1 MRYTTIIDITEV
13 PEVYRN
19 HNARLIYLHLVL
31 KSGYRDNDRDMIKIS
46 IRNLA
51 MRTGMSVSATRHALN
66 TLTKHNLLS
75 RAGETWL
82 VKKWIIED
90 TITPR
95 AKTKKQQRAQDAS
108 QAQRDQQAE
117 LDKRMEQERRE
128 RSELEKAGK
137 TSFMVYYEGLLAKAQ
152 NGDQEAQQKVEK
164 YREDYENQK
173 NMMTKKMSK
182 NER

>member
-1 MRYTTIIDITEV
+1 MRYTTIIDITEI

-19 HNARLIYLHLVL
+19 HNARLIYLHLTL

-51 MRTGMSVSATRHALN
+51 MRTGMSVSATRHALSI
-66 TLTKHNLLS
+66 LTRHHLLS
-75 RAGETWL
+75 RAGETWI

-95 AKTKKQQRAQDAS
+95 AKTRKQQRAQDAA
-108 QAQRDQQAE
+108 QVQRDQQAE
-117 LDKRMEQERRE
+117 LDKRMDQERRD

-137 TSFMVYYEGLLAKAQ
+137 TSFMVYYEGLLEKAK
-152 NGDQEAQQKVEK
+152 NGDQEAQEKVEK
-164 YREDYENQK
+164 YRNDYENQK
-173 NMMTKKMSK
+173 KMMSDKLNKK
-182 NER
+182 

>member
-19 HNARLIYLHLVL
+19 HNARLIYLHLTL

-51 MRTGMSVSATRHALN
+51 MRTGMSVSATRHALSI
-66 TLTKHNLLS
+66 LTKHNLLS
-75 RAGETWL
+75 RAGETWI

-95 AKTKKQQRAQDAS
+95 AKTKKQQRAQDA
-108 QAQRDQQAE
+108 AQVQREQQAE
-117 LDKRMEQERRE
+117 RERREEQERRY
-128 RSELEKAGK
+128 RTELEKAGK
-137 TSFMVYYEGLLAKAQ
+137 TSFMVYYEGLLRKAKD
-152 NGDQEAQQKVEK
+152 GDQEAQAKVDK

-173 NMMTKKMSK
+173 KMMSK
-182 NER
+182 NSIK

>member
-1 MRYTTIIDITEV
+1 MRYTTIIDITEI

-19 HNARLIYLHLVL
+19 HNARLIYLHLIL

-46 IRNLA
+46 IRVLA
-51 MRTGMSVSATRHALN
+51 MRTGLSVSATRHAL
-66 TLTKHNLLS
+66 TILTRQHLLS
-75 RAGETWL
+75 RAGDTWL

-95 AKTKKQQRAQDAS
+95 ARTKKQQRAQDAA

-128 RSELEKAGK
+128 RTELENAGK
-137 TSFMVYYEGLLAKAQ
+137 TSFMVYYEGLLTKAQ

-173 NMMTKKMSK
+173 KMMSQKMSK